1 MKTVVTWIHV
11 QAGKDGDAIFGFPER
26 MPLPRTASEN
36 HFELTTYDYLNALQS
51 TSEGSFR
58 MFSHRPEGKFFP
70 NTSVEGKSM
79 PGERDIRLIGLLR
92 ATLGFVDGLRDI
104 GVEGEIAVR
113 LDRAGARRL
122 LDVVDARGGYSV
134 RLAGLTF
141 EWPRHE
147 PLEALAANDNAGV
160 PALEDET
167 PASR

>member
-1 MKTVVTWIHV
+1 
-11 QAGKDGDAIFGFPER
+11 
-26 MPLPRTASEN
+26 
-36 HFELTTYDYLNALQS
+36 
-51 TSEGSFR
+51 
-58 MFSHRPEGKFFP
+58 MFSHKPDGKFFL
-70 NTSVEGKSM
+70 NTAVEGKSM

-122 LDVVDARGGYSV
+122 LDVVDARRGYPV

-141 EWPRHE
+141 EWPKHE
-147 PLEALAANDNAGV
+147 PLEALAANDNHGG
-160 PALEDET
+160 PPLEDET

>member
-1 MKTVVTWIHV
+1 
-11 QAGKDGDAIFGFPER
+11 
-26 MPLPRTASEN
+26 
-36 HFELTTYDYLNALQS
+36 
-51 TSEGSFR
+51 
-58 MFSHRPEGKFFP
+58 
-70 NTSVEGKSM
+70 M

-141 EWPRHE
+141 EWPRHD
-147 PLEALAANDNAGV
+147 PLEALIANDNDGV
-160 PALEDET
+160 PTLEDET